1 MLLPLQK
8 ARQLGPIGC
17 LRNWS
22 YAPKTQPVQLIRG
35 PMTKQDSCL
44 GESWSAGSK
53 LPLWCRRSG
62 FEFAMAR
69 AQLAF
74 RFTFLDV
81 MDGQMDADRAR
92 GRSLSPMRP
101 ATREVLV
108 QDAWAQRHLRTLRQ
122 GQNATVVDTTAPSR
136 GSVGH
141 PTLCNKPCIFIARR
155 RHCQK
160 GMACSSCH
168 HQHNDPKLDK
178 KQRLLM
184 NTMPRSELLGLLA
197 DLLREC
203 AEQDGIRDV
212 SFVVAVAR
220 RKLSDLTL
228 FAVMKGELLHA
239 KQSKARIPDPI
250 PTNPTNPSWGNSI
263 VHNTNEV
270 LSVQAGL
277 LPGRLQTKSRQLH
290 NLRQVPNFKWS
301 FLTLVSN
308 LMLFDVGV
316 LIF

>member
-1 MLLPLQK
+1 
-8 ARQLGPIGC
+8 
-17 LRNWS
+17 
-22 YAPKTQPVQLIRG
+22 
-35 PMTKQDSCL
+35 
-44 GESWSAGSK
+44 
-53 LPLWCRRSG
+53 
-62 FEFAMAR
+62 MAR

-101 ATREVLV
+101 ATKEVLV

-155 RHCQK
+155 RHCQQ

-212 SFVVAVAR
+212 SFVVAV
-220 RKLSDLTL
+220 
-228 FAVMKGELLHA
+228 
-239 KQSKARIPDPI
+239 
-250 PTNPTNPSWGNSI
+250 
-263 VHNTNEV
+263 

-290 NLRQVPNFKWS
+290 NLRKVLQRMNFSSILAIAANNCEGRSKD
-301 FLTLVSN
+301 V
-308 LMLFDVGV
+308 MLQE
-316 LIF
+316 LRALRQSAK